1 MLGTSSEEIIQVL
14 TVVSLAIIA
23 VFVGLKKLVKDWQST
38 DAETS
43 IIKLMHTELERLSKQ
58 NTELSVELG
67 RLHTEVIAL
76 NKQLQQLTV
85 ENQLLQNEVI
95 SLTREVSRLQT
106 VLHKGEL
113 DGSTN

>member
-1 MLGTSSEEIIQVL
+1 METNPDSFIQVL
-14 TVVSLAIIA
+14 GMLALAIITL
-23 VFVGLKKLVKDWQST
+23 FVGVNKLLKGWQNDST
-38 DAETS
+38 ETS

-58 NTELSVELG
+58 NTELSIELG

-106 VLHKGEL
+106 VLHKGDL

>member
-1 MLGTSSEEIIQVL
+1 METESDSLIQVVGMVALATL
-14 TVVSLAIIA
+14 TTFIGIKKI
-23 VFVGLKKLVKDWQST
+23 LKGWQS
-38 DAETS
+38 DSAETS

-58 NTELSVELG
+58 NTELSIELG

-95 SLTREVSRLQT
+95 TLTREVSRLQT
-106 VLHKGEL
+106 VLYRGGL
-113 DGSTN
+113 NGNTS

>member
-1 MLGTSSEEIIQVL
+1 METNPDSFIQVL
-14 TVVSLAIIA
+14 GMLALAVITVFIGV
-23 VFVGLKKLVKDWQST
+23 KKLLKGWQS
-38 DAETS
+38 DSAETS

-58 NTELSVELG
+58 NTELSIELG

>member
-1 MLGTSSEEIIQVL
+1 METNPESLIQVL
-14 TVVSLAIIA
+14 GMVALAVIT
-23 VFVGLKKLVKDWQST
+23 VFVGVKKLLKGWENDST
-38 DAETS
+38 ETS

-95 SLTREVSRLQT
+95 SLTREVSRLQN
-106 VLHKGEL
+106 VLHKGDP